1 VTFVDPAD
9 YPATGPERYPGVEGD
24 HGYREVYHTED
35 VFVGYRY
42 LDNTGLDPVFPFG
55 HGLGY
60 TTVAY
65 ETATVSLDG
74 ERSVR
79 VTVRNT
85 GERAGREVL
94 QVYVRPPQSDVP
106 RPPHE
111 LAGFSSVELAAGE
124 RRTVTIPLDDR
135 AFTRY
140 DEEAG
145 DWVLDAGCYTL
156 AVGRSARVT
165 PLEVGVEAASVE

>member
-1 VTFVDPAD
+1 V
-9 YPATGPERYPGVEGD
+9 
-24 HGYREVYHTED
+24 HHTEG

-42 LDNTGLDPVFPFG
+42 LDNTGLDPVFPLG

-94 QVYVRPPQSDVP
+94 QVYM
-106 RPPHE
+106 
-111 LAGFSSVELAAGE
+111 
-124 RRTVTIPLDDR
+124 
-135 AFTRY
+135 
-140 DEEAG
+140 
-145 DWVLDAGCYTL
+145 
-156 AVGRSARVT
+156 
-165 PLEVGVEAASVE
+165 